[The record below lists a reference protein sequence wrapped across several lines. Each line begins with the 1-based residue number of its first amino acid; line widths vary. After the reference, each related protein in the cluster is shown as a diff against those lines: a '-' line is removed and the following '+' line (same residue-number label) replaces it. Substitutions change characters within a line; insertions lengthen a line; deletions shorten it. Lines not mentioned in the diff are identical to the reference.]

1 MTAKSLH
8 IVAFDIPYPANYGGA
23 IDVFYRI
30 KALHLAGVHIK
41 LHCFHKNDNVTRY
54 PELEALCEKVYYYS
68 RSNKLFDYI
77 HFQPYVVRS
86 RRSAELLNNLI
97 EDDSP
102 ILFEGLVSCYLLK
115 HPALRGREKYF
126 RECNVEHDYYYALG
140 KATNVLWK
148 KIFYIFEAIK
158 LYYFQ
163 SCLKYATRIFALAH
177 QDEAYFKN
185 TFPTIP
191 ITYIPC
197 FHANQHITT
206 ELGLG
211 EYILYHGNLAVPENE
226 LAATHIV
233 QHLANKLNPIPIII
247 AGSNPSQSLRNKIG
261 LTSNVTLV
269 SNPSEEEMIQ
279 LVRNAQIHLLLTY
292 QPTGLKLKL
301 LNVLYQGKH
310 IVVNRH
316 MVAGTELGDMCHIG
330 ENDNDIIQLCQT
342 LYPIAFTQTD
352 ISKRANLLHMF
363 DNSNLISTLTQVI
376 FNI

>member
-1 MTAKSLH
+1 MINKHLH
-8 IVAFDIPYPANYGGA
+8 IVAFDIPYPATYGGA

-30 KALHLAGVHIK
+30 KALYLAGVHIK
-41 LHCFHKNDNVTRY
+41 LHCFHKNNSITRY
-54 PELEALCEKVYYYS
+54 TELESLCEKVYYYP
-68 RSNKLFDYI
+68 RSNKLFD
-77 HFQPYVVRS
+77 HMHLLPYVVTS
-86 RRSAELLNNLI
+86 RRSTELLNNLL
-97 EDDSP
+97 EDNSP
-102 ILFEGLVSCYLLK
+102 ILFEGLVSCHLLK
-115 HPALRGREKYF
+115 HSALKGRKKYF

-140 KATNVLWK
+140 KATTVWWK
-148 KIFYIFEAIK
+148 KLFYFSEAIK
-158 LYYFQ
+158 LYRFQ
-163 SCLKYATRIFALAH
+163 SCLSHATHIFALAH

-185 TFPTIP
+185 TFPNIP

-206 ELGLG
+206 KIGTG
-211 EYILYHGNLAVPENE
+211 KYIMYHGNLSVPENE
-226 LAATHIV
+226 LAATYII
-233 QHLANKLNPIPIII
+233 QHLSDKLNPIPIIV
-247 AGSNPSQSLRNKIG
+247 AGSNPSQTLRSKI
-261 LTSNVTLV
+261 TQKSNVTLV

-376 FNI
+376 FNT